1 MRADLMEI
9 LVCPTCKGE
18 LALGIEAAEALDD
31 GREEIIS
38 GTLDCNDCPDIYRID
53 EGIPNLLPPELN
65 ETLTATRGQAEELHP

>member
-18 LALGIEAAEALDD
+18 FTLGIEQTEVLED
-31 GREEIIS
+31 GREEILA
-38 GTLDCNDCPDIYRID
+38 GTLDCNDCEYVFRID
-53 EGIPNLLPPELN
+53 DGIPNLLPPELN